1 MDAAFAVG
9 PALVGIST
17 TYGPNMVSVKDVKDD
32 KKTASVQQGNKF
44 SETKVRA
51 DSISHLA
58 ALISRIAALGE
69 VCVCQGVFAYS
80 CASQVAVEYKA
91 GAITCQGGYE
101 VDKGKISG
109 SLHTSVNKETD
120 VALSLSS
127 VTTKGKDEK
136 GNATSSSDVGLAL
149 GAQYKID
156 GSSFV
161 KGKVDKS
168 GHIQVYFQQK
178 VRQDLTLKV
187 SADIDSGKLAQANV
201 HKYGVQALMTL

>member
-17 TYGPNMVSVKDVKDD
+17 TYGPNMVNVKDVKDD
-32 KKTASVQQGNKF
+32 KKASVQQGNKF

-58 ALISRIAALGE
+58 ALISHLAALDE
-69 VCVCQGVFAYS
+69 VCVCQGVFTYW
-80 CASQVAVEYKA
+80 CVSQVAVEYKA

-101 VDKGKISG
+101 LDKGKISG
-109 SLHTSVNKETD
+109 SLHTSVNNETD

-136 GNATSSSDVGLAL
+136 GNATSSVDVGLAL

-156 GSSFV
+156 GNSFV

-178 VRQDLTLKV
+178 VRKDLTLKV
-187 SADIDSGKLAQANV
+187 SADIDSGKLQEANV